1 MSLRRSVHFRDLLPS
16 PVAGDRPAER
26 TPTPEAG
33 EQVARAG
40 AVADNLPAVVLVRD
54 SKDRDGGVLQ
64 FNPQT
69 WRSFVDLAKQIG
81 PLG

>member
-1 MSLRRSVHFRDLLPS
+1 M
-16 PVAGDRPAER
+16 
-26 TPTPEAG
+26 
-33 EQVARAG
+33 
-40 AVADNLPAVVLVRD
+40 ADNLRAVVLVRD